1 MRTISFIK
9 MSGAG
14 NDFIMI
20 KSDDLKDFIMNK
32 SAIEKLCDR
41 HNGIGADGLIIMSI
55 SNSYDFEMNYFNAD
69 GSGGSLCG
77 NGARCAMLFAKK
89 NNWIKSSITRFIS
102 DNAEYS
108 GEIISDELIK
118 FNLASPTGL
127 KLNFKVKAGNQLI
140 TAHYINTGSPH
151 IIIFIDDILTGKN
164 PFEHFTNINDIP
176 VISLGREIRFLPEF
190 SPGGVNVNF
199 VQLEGNT
206 VKIRTYERGVEDE
219 TLACGTGSVASA
231 IVANLLKNISLPV
244 TLITRGN
251 DKLLVTFDR
260 QNQNFI
266 NVSLTGPVREIF
278 TGSIQINFLE

>member
-164 PFEHFTNINDIP
+164 PFEHFTNINDIS